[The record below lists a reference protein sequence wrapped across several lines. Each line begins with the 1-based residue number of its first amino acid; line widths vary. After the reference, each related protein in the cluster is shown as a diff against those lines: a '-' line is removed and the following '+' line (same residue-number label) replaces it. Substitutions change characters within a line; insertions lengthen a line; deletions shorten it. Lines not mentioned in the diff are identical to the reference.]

1 MKLGILAN
9 PEKYSIKEPLKR
21 VLDWCSERDH
31 TVYLSADFMDSVSGV
46 SFNHTVTVLESE
58 QQCVINSD
66 FIITIG
72 GDGTMLHAAQFV
84 KHSSA
89 PVLGINTGRLG
100 FMANVQPSQVEIA
113 LDELEHGRFDVEQR
127 AMLHATSEEGEEFNA
142 LNEFLFTKKDTSSMV
157 TLRAEYDGT
166 LLNRFWADG
175 LLISTPT
182 GSTAY
187 NLSAGGP
194 IVMPGTPVM
203 ILTPINPHTLTTRP
217 LVLPSDKNL
226 VIEVKEQP
234 DHILFSRDGRMFDN
248 SITRITIQKSEYSV
262 GLVMLRNQNY
272 FETLRNKLMWGLDNR
287 RTGSENEEF

>member
-9 PEKYSIKEPLKR
+9 PEKYSIKNPLKR
-21 VLDWCSERDH
+21 VLEWCDSRNH
-31 TVYLSADFMDSVSGV
+31 TVYVSSDFADSVSGIT
-46 SFNHTVTVLESE
+46 FNKTVTLMETE
-58 QQCVINSD
+58 QDCVIQSD
-66 FIITIG
+66 FIIAIG
-72 GDGTMLHAAQFV
+72 GDGTMLHAAQYV

-100 FMANVQPSQVEIA
+100 FMANVQPDQVEQA
-113 LDELEHGRFDVEQR
+113 LDDLENGRFEVEQR
-127 AMLHATSEEGEEFNA
+127 AMLHASNEEGEEFNA

-157 TLRAEYDGT
+157 TLRAEYDGS

-194 IVMPGTPVM
+194 IVLPGTPVM
-203 ILTPINPHTLTTRP
+203 IVTPINPHTLTTRP
-217 LVLPSDKNL
+217 LVLPSDKEL
-226 VIEVKEQP
+226 VIEVQEQP

-248 SITRITIQKSEYSV
+248 SISRVTICKSEYSV

-287 RTGSENEEF
+287 RTHTDIS